1 MGTLKPDPI
10 VEAREGDKVTI
21 LHSKP
26 FSKRKSYQLHSIQ
39 RRIPDQDGKMTV
51 LQKIDVEPIRFERS
65 EKGVL
70 ETVQGMRK
78 GEETIEEAR

>member
-1 MGTLKPDPI
+1 
-10 VEAREGDKVTI
+10 
-21 LHSKP
+21 
-26 FSKRKSYQLHSIQ
+26 
-39 RRIPDQDGKMTV
+39 MTV

-78 GEETIEEAR
+78 GQETIEEAR